1 MRPLFLLA
9 STCVLGTC
17 SLPRHSVSGQSAG
30 GSMSIQHLVAF
41 SSKVDGCAI
50 AAGSPY
56 GCGSLPSKTHKCST
70 YIAPRF
76 DAHME
81 KYLRDQF
88 SSNLIDDP
96 ANLKTIPTVLFSGKN
111 DWTVYTQVMRSVQ
124 RQLKTFMPESM
135 LTTSFDS
142 KASHVWSIDHGN
154 CSCGACPYDGGAYT
168 GKNPALLP
176 TFSAAVPS

>member
-1 MRPLFLLA
+1 
-9 STCVLGTC
+9 
-17 SLPRHSVSGQSAG
+17 
-30 GSMSIQHLVAF
+30 MSIQHLVAF

-56 GCGSLPSKTHKCST
+56 GCGSLPFKTHKCST